1 MGDVIGKWSAGPHY
15 GPVLSSTD
23 LYLLGS
29 PLQLHPILTHSLS
42 SFHLVFNL
50 STGQTGG
57 FNEAKRDEDLEFTQ
71 KHEPATIP
79 RVAQLIVITKHSPW
93 VTMVTNEQS
102 GVTLGDVCAALWA
115 QYSELYITDAEFATL
130 PPRWQEQVKRAAQNA
145 QNFNSWSLYYSPQ
158 TQQQKFRRTDWL
170 RDKVF
175 FDGLEVDDD
184 YATTRL
190 GFKAPNVF
198 TMSLCS

>member
-1 MGDVIGKWSAGPHY
+1 MS
-15 GPVLSSTD
+15 
-23 LYLLGS
+23 
-29 PLQLHPILTHSLS
+29 
-42 SFHLVFNL
+42 
-50 STGQTGG
+50 
-57 FNEAKRDEDLEFTQ
+57 RD
-71 KHEPATIP
+71 ATIP
-79 RVAQLIVITKHSPW
+79 RVSQLIIITKHSPW

-102 GVTLGDVCAALWA
+102 GVTLGDVCAAIWG
-115 QYSELYITDAEFATL
+115 QYSELYISDAEFATL
-130 PPRWQEQVKRAAQNA
+130 PPRWQEQVKRAAHSA
-145 QNFNSWSLYYSPQ
+145 QHFNSWSLYYSPQ
-158 TQQQKFRRTDWL
+158 TQQQKFRRADWL

>member
-1 MGDVIGKWSAGPHY
+1 MGDVIGRWAAGPHY

-23 LYLLGS
+23 LYLLGA

-57 FNEAKRDEDLEFTQ
+57 FNESKRDEDLEFTQ

-79 RVAQLIVITKHSPW
+79 RVSQLIIITKHSPW
-93 VTMVTNEQS
+93 VTMVNNEQS
-102 GVTLGDVCAALWA
+102 GVTLGDICAALWT

-130 PPRWQEQVKRAAQNA
+130 PPRWQEQDWCA
-145 QNFNSWSLYYSPQ
+145 FISLRMVVSSELTLSPYLSGLP
-158 TQQQKFRRTDWL
+158 TDWL

-175 FDGLEVDDD
+175 FDGLELDDD
-184 YATTRL
+184 YSATRL

>member
-1 MGDVIGKWSAGPHY
+1 
-15 GPVLSSTD
+15 
-23 LYLLGS
+23 
-29 PLQLHPILTHSLS
+29 
-42 SFHLVFNL
+42 
-50 STGQTGG
+50 
-57 FNEAKRDEDLEFTQ
+57 
-71 KHEPATIP
+71 
-79 RVAQLIVITKHSPW
+79 
-93 VTMVTNEQS
+93 MVNNEQS
-102 GVTLGDVCAALWA
+102 GVTLGDICAALWT

-175 FDGLEVDDD
+175 FDGLELDDD
-184 YATTRL
+184 YAVTRL

>member
-1 MGDVIGKWSAGPHY
+1 MLLENGLRDLTVGSYPCPVPSEVLTVQNILITAD

-71 KHEPATIP
+71 KHEPY
-79 RVAQLIVITKHSPW
+79 VV
-93 VTMVTNEQS
+93 
-102 GVTLGDVCAALWA
+102 
-115 QYSELYITDAEFATL
+115 
-130 PPRWQEQVKRAAQNA
+130 
-145 QNFNSWSLYYSPQ
+145 
-158 TQQQKFRRTDWL
+158 
-170 RDKVF
+170 
-175 FDGLEVDDD
+175 
-184 YATTRL
+184 
-190 GFKAPNVF
+190 
-198 TMSLCS
+198 